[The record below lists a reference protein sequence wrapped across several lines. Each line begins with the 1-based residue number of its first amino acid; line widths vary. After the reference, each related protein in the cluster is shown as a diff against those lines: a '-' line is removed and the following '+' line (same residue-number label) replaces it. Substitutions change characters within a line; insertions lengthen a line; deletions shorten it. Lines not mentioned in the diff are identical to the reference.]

1 MKRWTVI
8 TIGILIVLFLV
19 YSAYGYP
26 MLTNDTH
33 CFLPTAFELKY
44 NHSLTNELYD
54 AGFNNGNKFIFYPPG
69 FPFILSQFI
78 WGDFAFN
85 IFLAINF
92 INIISLF
99 CIGFICY
106 KSIRYKPQK
115 WQLVLYIIVCAS
127 YLSPSNSRPE
137 LLVHLLYY
145 SFIVLE
151 ISNSRYKHPGTGILV
166 AITLITSPI
175 NGFYLGLITLLCLF
189 YNNEINIKTLWQ
201 ITISFF
207 ITLFTFVA
215 IYPFTISELI
225 TTMQQHAKN
234 CITQRTDI
242 YTISAMLKYHIF
254 NPLGTGGIFII
265 SSSLILIIRYLISHK
280 NKYPLLI
287 LFAVLVFSMAYFGL
301 KSVFLSYNIYSLS
314 PFALYSIFLFS
325 VKNQNAMT
333 LMLSKFLFLSGS
345 ASLFYTFV
353 IFVISLINQPKS
365 IQQVNNELAYILKN
379 ENCTVAF
386 SPSFWPLFKSPSTK
400 CDCFIYNGQ
409 QNNTDYILLQQYT
422 TGQEKPPHVPGYNI
436 IKNDFDPPVYLL
448 NSIRIMKYKPFY
460 QYALYKKNQ

>member
-1 MKRWTVI
+1 MRRIILI

-19 YSAYGYP
+19 YSWIGYP
-26 MLTNDTH
+26 LLTNDTH

-44 NHSLTNELYD
+44 NQSLTNELYD
-54 AGFNNGNKFIFYPPG
+54 AGFNNGKKFIFYPPG
-69 FPFILSQFI
+69 FPFIMSKLI
-78 WGDFAFN
+78 WGDFAFS
-85 IFLAINF
+85 IFLAINI
-92 INIISLF
+92 INMVSLF

-106 KSIRYKPQK
+106 KSIQYKPKK
-115 WQLVLYIIVCAS
+115 WQIVLFIIVCAS

-145 SFIVLE
+145 LFIVLK
-151 ISNSRYKHPGTGILV
+151 ISNFQHKHQVTGILI

-175 NGFYLGLITLLCLF
+175 NGFYLGLITLLCLLF
-189 YNNEINIKTLWQ
+189 GNAFNIKNLWQ
-201 ITISFF
+201 ITIFSFF
-207 ITLFTFVA
+207 TIFAFVA
-215 IYPFTISELI
+215 IYPFPISELI

-234 CITQRTDI
+234 CITQRTDAC
-242 YTISAMLKYHIF
+242 TISAMLKYHVF

-265 SSSLILIIRYLISHK
+265 SSSLILIIRNLISHK

-325 VKNQNAMT
+325 VKNQNT
-333 LMLSKFLFLSGS
+333 IISKLSKFLFFSGS

-353 IFVISLINQPKS
+353 IFLISMINQPKS

-400 CDCFIYNGQ
+400 CDFFIYNGP
-409 QNNTDYILLQQYT
+409 QNKTDYILLQQYT
-422 TGQEKPPHVPGYNI
+422 TGQEKPPYVPGYNI
-436 IKNDFDPPVYLL
+436 IKNEFDPPVYLL
-448 NSIRIMKYKPFY
+448 KSIRIMKYKPLY
-460 QYALYKKNQ
+460 QYALYKKAQ